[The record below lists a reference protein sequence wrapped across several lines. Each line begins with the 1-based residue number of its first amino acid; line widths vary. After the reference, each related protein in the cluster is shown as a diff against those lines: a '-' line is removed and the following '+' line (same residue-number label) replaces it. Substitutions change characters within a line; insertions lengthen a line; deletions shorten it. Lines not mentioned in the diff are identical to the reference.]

1 MATMTGVT
9 RRTADVSKQNQL
21 ERYGFLFMRLTG
33 SGLLVLAVGH
43 MLIQHVLNSSGNLTI
58 QFVAGQWNS
67 WGWKTYDMLL
77 LIFAITHGFN
87 GLRGILEDYIHSDS
101 TMRWIKW
108 VLVVLAI
115 ITIVW
120 AGIAISTFDATKFN

>member
-1 MATMTGVT
+1 MATISGVT
-9 RRTADVSKQNQL
+9 TRTADVSKQNQL
-21 ERYGFLFMRLTG
+21 ERYGYLFMRLTG
-33 SGLLVLAVGH
+33 CGLLILAVGH

-87 GLRGILEDYIHSDS
+87 GLRGVLEDYIHNET
-101 TMRWIKW
+101 TMMWIKRFL
-108 VLVVLAI
+108 LVFCI
-115 ITIVW
+115 ITIIW
-120 AGIAISTFDATKFN
+120 AGFAISTFDPGKFN

>member
-1 MATMTGVT
+1 MATISGVT
-9 RRTADVSKQNQL
+9 HRTAEVSKQNQF
-21 ERYGFLFMRLTG
+21 ERYAFLFMRLTG
-33 SGLLVLAVGH
+33 SGLLILAVGH

-87 GLRGILEDYIHSDS
+87 GLRYVLEDYIHNKT
-101 TMRWIKW
+101 TMMWIRRF
-108 VLVVLAI
+108 LVVFAI
-115 ITIVW
+115 LTIVW
-120 AGIAISTFDATKFN
+120 AGFAISTFDPSKFN

>member
-101 TMRWIKW
+101 TMRWIKR